1 MTTKNEAI
9 RELERVG
16 VPKND
21 IEYLETE
28 DIDNEDD
35 ELLYFLNDS
44 DGVEYECSTQICSY
58 SGHVVGY
65 NAYVNDD
72 AGNLVAA
79 YNFLT
84 LSEMCNGLNEITS

>member
-1 MTTKNEAI
+1 MDKNGAI
-9 RELERVG
+9 RELGRVG

-21 IEYLETE
+21 IRDIESD
-28 DIDNEDD
+28 DIDNTDD
-35 ELLYFLNDS
+35 ELMYFLNDS

-65 NAYVNDD
+65 NAYINDD

-79 YNFLT
+79 YNFFT
-84 LSEMCNGLNEITS
+84 LSELCNGLNEIRV

>member
-21 IEYLETE
+21 IRDIESD
-28 DIDNEDD
+28 DIDNADD
-35 ELLYFLNDS
+35 ELMFYLNDS
-44 DGVEYECSTQICSY
+44 DGFEYECSTQICSY
-58 SGHVVGY
+58 SGFVVAW

-72 AGNLVAA
+72 EGNLIGA
-79 YNFLT
+79 YTYTSLQK
-84 LSEMCNGLNEITS
+84 LCDGVNEIRS